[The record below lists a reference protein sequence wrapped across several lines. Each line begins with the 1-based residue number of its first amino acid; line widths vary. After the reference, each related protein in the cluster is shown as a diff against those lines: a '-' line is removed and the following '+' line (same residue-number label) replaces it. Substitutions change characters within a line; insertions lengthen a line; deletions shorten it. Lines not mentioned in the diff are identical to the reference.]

1 MSFLLCRDV
10 TRGFVIV
17 ATYIFIVVWEH
28 SVAQGVIVSPTD
40 YPRLVVNYDFNYF
53 SIHST

>member
-17 ATYIFIVVWEH
+17 ATYIFIVVWEP

-53 SIHST
+53 S